1 MEDKRRGKPA
11 PPNDAEQK
19 RPREEM
25 PTLPF
30 DLSQYARE
38 ATGEGRV
45 DASPESLA
53 AAAAA
58 RHDASDFDPSRVPRL
73 TVAPEDL
80 VKLKL
85 DHRAGFLVSLLD
97 GVSTIE
103 MIVDVAGMPQQEA
116 LSALQALYL
125 RGIIRLA

>member
-1 MEDKRRGKPA
+1 VEDKRRGKSA
-11 PPNDAEQK
+11 PPNEPLK

-38 ATGEGRV
+38 ATGEPRV
-45 DASPESLA
+45 DGSPESEA

-58 RHDASDFDPSRVPRL
+58 RHDVADFDPTRVPRL
-73 TVAPEDL
+73 TVAQEDL
-80 VKLKL
+80 VQLKL

-103 MIVDVAGMPQQEA
+103 MIVDVAGMPQEEA